1 MIEQVSKIILH
12 RIHSSMERITNR
24 KEVVRECSLLF
35 KEQNYGKRKWK
46 VETTT
51 NGLSNLL
58 PFFAF

>member
-1 MIEQVSKIILH
+1 
-12 RIHSSMERITNR
+12 MERITNR